1 MLELTKHERFSKHA
15 TYFIQMI
22 DKALGMLGP
31 DIELLTEILMDLG
44 LKHAKVRILAIIS
57 TAKSKQLCP
66 VAGESLTCWFSF
78 FYLNVRSMESSLNI
92 SHRWGV
98 R

>member
-1 MLELTKHERFSKHA
+1 MEELAKHERFSKHA

-44 LKHAKVRILAIIS
+44 LKHAKVTSVGFVAATRETLESHCRLHFFAYFS
-57 TAKSKQLCP
+57 DVVVWGQARVFPVHGPSSDSLC
-66 VAGESLTCWFSF
+66 
-78 FYLNVRSMESSLNI
+78 
-92 SHRWGV
+92 
-98 R
+98 